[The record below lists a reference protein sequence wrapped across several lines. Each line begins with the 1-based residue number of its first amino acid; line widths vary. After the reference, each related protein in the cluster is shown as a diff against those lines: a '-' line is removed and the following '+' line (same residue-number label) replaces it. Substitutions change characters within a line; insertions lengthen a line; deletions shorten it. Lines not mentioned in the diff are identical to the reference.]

1 MRRKDM
7 QEWFDALDHL
17 PEGVQGVFGECATYT
32 SGRQEVTPRFLT
44 FVCEHS
50 KLGGGQGILGFLAQV
65 HWFELLEDHMKELV
79 AGQNGCNA
87 SRHHLWRV
95 ALAPT
100 EGLGVSE
107 ENTYVENVEWHEA
120 VVE

>member
-1 MRRKDM
+1 M

-50 KLGGGQGILGFLAQV
+50 KLGGGQGILGFL
-65 HWFELLEDHMKELV
+65 
-79 AGQNGCNA
+79 
-87 SRHHLWRV
+87 
-95 ALAPT
+95 T
-100 EGLGVSE
+100 
-107 ENTYVENVEWHEA
+107 
-120 VVE
+120 